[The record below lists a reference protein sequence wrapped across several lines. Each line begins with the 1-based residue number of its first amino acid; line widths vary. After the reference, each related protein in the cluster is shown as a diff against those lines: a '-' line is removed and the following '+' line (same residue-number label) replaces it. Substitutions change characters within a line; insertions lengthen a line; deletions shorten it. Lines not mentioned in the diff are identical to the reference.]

1 LTDSDGRQTQ
11 LDRNRT
17 QIKIAKIANGYIVVE
32 RGIVTAYPELGLDLG
47 KAEGDAPLNV
57 IEHVAEFF
65 RKIAA

>member
-1 LTDSDGRQTQ
+1 MADNDGRQQQ

-17 QIKIAKIANGYIVVE
+17 QIKIAKIANGYLVIE
-32 RGIVTAYPELGLDLG
+32 GGIATAYPDLGLDLG
-47 KAEGDAPLNV
+47 KADGDAPLTV